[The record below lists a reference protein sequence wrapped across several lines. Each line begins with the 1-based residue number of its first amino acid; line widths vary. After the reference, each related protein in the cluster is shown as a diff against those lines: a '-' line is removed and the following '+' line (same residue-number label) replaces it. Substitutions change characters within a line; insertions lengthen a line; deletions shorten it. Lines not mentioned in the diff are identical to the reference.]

1 MAKPASA
8 ALLLAA
14 LLFPIQLAYGQAFQA
29 DLARDG
35 IILGSGVSLSVF
47 SEFLARSSPQGAPQG
62 AGDAKPDPGSIGP
75 LDLVMMAP
83 YSRQIDTASTVME
96 IAAMGL
102 PLLLGL
108 GIDQASLIPAGLVYA
123 EVLTIANGTKNIL
136 KYLFARPRPYLFT
149 GGAPGVDPT
158 EDYLSFPSGHATVA
172 FAGAAFAAYVYMR
185 SQPALA
191 AYLPVVAL
199 SASLAT
205 LTAAYRVASGVHY
218 VSDVAAGAALGIFCG
233 FIMPSLLARW

>member
-1 MAKPASA
+1 MTKPASA
-8 ALLLAA
+8 LLLLSV
-14 LLFPIQLAYGQAFQA
+14 LLFPVQDANGQAFRA

-35 IILGSGVSLSVF
+35 ILLGSGVSLSVL
-47 SEFLARSSPQGAPQG
+47 SEILARSGSQAALQGADG
-62 AGDAKPDPGSIGP
+62 GTPDLRSIGP
-75 LDLVMMAP
+75 LDRAMMAP

-102 PLLLGL
+102 PMVLGF
-108 GIDQASLIPAGLVYA
+108 GMDQASLIPASLLYA
-123 EVLTIANGTKNIL
+123 EVLTIANGTKNIF

-158 EDYLSFPSGHATVA
+158 EAYLSFPSGHATVA

-185 SQPALA
+185 SQPALS

-233 FIMPSLLARW
+233 FVMPSLLQRW